1 MSVSVASE
9 PGREKVIPVAS
20 EILDKVRRIASA
32 NLPGLTLKID
42 REGYYPETVL
52 REFGDA
58 GAFRGPLAGA
68 DGPGSHDLKTAIEA
82 MQIAGEYCL
91 STSFC
96 VWCQDTF
103 TWYLANTANTELR
116 DRLAPGAAA
125 GSTLGGTGLSNAMK
139 CFAGIEKVKLS
150 GRRTD
155 GGYRVT
161 GVLPWVSNLGEGHYF
176 GTVFEDADRPGC
188 CVMAGIDCS
197 QEGVTLAP
205 SVPFT
210 ALDGTRT
217 FAVQARNAFIP
228 DAMVLAD
235 PAEAFVD
242 RIRAGFVLLQAG
254 MAFGIIQSCITLMKR
269 MHEPLGHVNKYLEE
283 QPEYFEEELAAL
295 RADVFELAAA
305 PHNTCKDYWRAVLG
319 GRLKAGELTV
329 QAAHAA
335 MLHCGA
341 RGYVIN
347 GEAQRRLREAYF
359 VAIVTPATKQLRKM
373 LAETPACG
381 C

>member
-1 MSVSVASE
+1 MSVGVASDS
-9 PGREKVIPVAS
+9 GRAQPIPYASDVLEKVQ
-20 EILDKVRRIASA
+20 RIASA

-42 REGYYPETVL
+42 QEGYYPEAVL
-52 REFGDA
+52 KEFGAA
-58 GAFRGPLAGA
+58 GAYRGPLAGA
-68 DGPGSHDLKTAIEA
+68 GGDAAPDLRTAIEA

-103 TWYLANTANTELR
+103 AWYLANTANAPLR
-116 DRLAPGAAA
+116 DSLVPQVAEGAV
-125 GSTLGGTGLSNAMK
+125 LGGTGLSNAMK

-150 GRRTD
+150 GRRVE

-161 GVLPWVSNLGEGHYF
+161 GVLPWVSNLGQGHYF
-176 GTVFEDADRPGC
+176 GTIFEDAAQSGR
-188 CVMAGIDCS
+188 CVMAVIDCS

-205 SVPFT
+205 SGPFT

-217 FAVQARNAFIP
+217 FAVQVRDAFIP

-235 PAEAFVD
+235 PAEEFVA
-242 RIRAGFVLLQAG
+242 RIRGGFVLLQAG
-254 MAFGIIQSCITLMKR
+254 MAFGIMQACIDLMKQAR
-269 MHEPLGHVNKYLEE
+269 LNLGHVNKYLEE
-283 QPEYFEEELAAL
+283 QPEYFEDQLAAL
-295 RADVFELAAA
+295 REVVFSLAATPYESGA
-305 PHNTCKDYWRAVLG
+305 EYWRTVLG

-347 GEAQRRLREAYF
+347 GDAQRRLREAYF

-373 LAETPACG
+373 LAEAPACG

>member
-1 MSVSVASE
+1 
-9 PGREKVIPVAS
+9 
-20 EILDKVRRIASA
+20 
-32 NLPGLTLKID
+32 LPGLTLKID
-42 REGYYPETVL
+42 REGYYPEAVL
-52 REFGDA
+52 KEFGEA
-58 GAFRGPLAGA
+58 GAFRGPLARTNGA
-68 DGPGSHDLKTAIEA
+68 ATPDLRTAIEA

-103 TWYLANTANTELR
+103 GWYLANTDNTELR
-116 DRLAPGAAA
+116 EKLGPGAAA
-125 GSTLGGTGLSNAMK
+125 GLTLGGTGLSNAMK

-150 GRRTD
+150 GKRAS

-161 GVLPWVSNLGEGHYF
+161 GVLPWVSNLGQGHYF
-176 GTVFEDADRPGC
+176 GTIFEDADRPGHR
-188 CVMAGIDCS
+188 VMAVIDCS

-205 SVPFT
+205 SGPFT

-217 FAVQARNAFIP
+217 FAVQARDAFIP

-235 PAEAFVD
+235 PAEPFVCKV
-242 RIRAGFVLLQAG
+242 RAGFVLLQAG
-254 MAFGIIQSCITLMKR
+254 MAFGIIQACIDMMKR
-269 MHEPLGHVNKYLEE
+269 VREPLGHVNKYLEE
-283 QPEYFEEELAAL
+283 QPEHFEEQLAGLREAVFSLAAEPY
-295 RADVFELAAA
+295 DDS
-305 PHNTCKDYWRAVLG
+305 PDYWRTVLG

-373 LAETPACG
+373 LAEMPACG